1 MSNQTTNTNGYL
13 IRLEVLKMAKE
24 MLEQD
29 YHSRRETAHRLW
41 EVQVSDAMER
51 KQPVPTSFAVPEFPS
66 VDKIKA
72 QARELYDFVTTK

>member
-1 MSNQTTNTNGYL
+1 MSNQTNTSNGYI

-29 YHSRRETAHRLW
+29 YHARRETAQRLW
-41 EVQVSDAMER
+41 EVQVSEAMER
-51 KQPVPTSFAVPEFPS
+51 KERVPTSLSVPEFPT
-66 VDKIKA
+66 VDRIKA

>member
-13 IRLEVLKMAKE
+13 IRLEVLKMAKD

-29 YHSRRETAHRLW
+29 YHSRRETAQRLF
-41 EVQVSDAMER
+41 EVQVADAIER
-51 KQPVPTSFAVPEFPS
+51 KVTPPNSMHLPEFPS

>member
-1 MSNQTTNTNGYL
+1 MTNQTNTNGYL

-51 KQPVPTSFAVPEFPS
+51 KVPVPTNGPVVPEFPT
-66 VDKIKA
+66 VDKIKS